1 MAQMAADV
9 ALWVFFAC
17 MIWLVATGYGMRLP
31 FVRNTTRVT
40 RSWTRVVPPAL
51 LGGIA
56 VATHMTLS
64 QASLGSSSGALL
76 TWMAIAAL
84 FGGGSLLSGVLMM
97 LVRRR
102 YDNKRASRERAPV

>member
-40 RSWTRVVPPAL
+40 RSWTRVVHL
-51 LGGIA
+51 LCLEG
-56 VATHMTLS
+56 L
-64 QASLGSSSGALL
+64 Q
-76 TWMAIAAL
+76 W
-84 FGGGSLLSGVLMM
+84 
-97 LVRRR
+97 RRT
-102 YDNKRASRERAPV
+102 